1 MAGIKKENRKRRQK
15 KYFRRHKRS
24 MFMISMVIVMLIVVV
39 SVSGLSLNAKEKEYR
54 AQVAELEAQIDAEKK
69 RSEEIDAL
77 EDYVGTDEYIEAVA
91 KEKLGL
97 VYENETLF
105 KSQN

>member
-15 KYFRRHKRS
+15 INVRRHKRS
-24 MFMISMVIVMLIVVV
+24 MLLISMIIVMLITVV
-39 SVSGLSLNAKEKEYR
+39 SVSGYSLNAKDKAYR
-54 AQVAELEAQIDAEKK
+54 AQEAELVAQIEAEQK
-69 RSEEIDAL
+69 RSEEINQL
-77 EDYVGTDEYIEAVA
+77 KEYVGTDEYIEAVA

-97 VYENETLF
+97 VYENEILF